1 MFSEGRR
8 SIFVKGWRFIL
19 LKGGVLSLFADDVLC
34 FLKGGISTL
43 FADATTAAPPAKPPA
58 GDAPHAAH
66 QGVESERERE
76 RETER
81 KRECENV

>member
-1 MFSEGRR
+1 
-8 SIFVKGWRFIL
+8 

-58 GDAPHAAH
+58 GDASHAAH
-66 QGVESERERE
+66 QGLKRESGRVGVRERE
-76 RETER
+76 RA
-81 KRECENV
+81 